1 MECLSNFAVVHV
13 PIYQSKLVSSQG
25 DKISSKPILHLSN
38 SYKD

>member
-1 MECLSNFAVVHV
+1 MVYLSNFTIMHV

-25 DKISSKPILHLSN
+25 DKISSKPIFHWSN